1 VPSILTDSPTSGY
14 VLAQWAIQFA
24 IENPESFWG
33 FLTEASKIPPTAVT
47 PDELTED
54 LEMAKSLLGALA
66 TMTDSLVSG
75 GIGIRLMGIFPTE
88 DDPIKTITDGINPT
102 GQ

>member
-1 VPSILTDSPTSGY
+1 MSSILTDSPTSGY

-24 IENPESFWG
+24 IENPVAFWG
-33 FLTEASKIPPTAVT
+33 FLTEKSEIPQDAVSPT
-47 PDELTED
+47 ELTED
-54 LEMAKSLLGALA
+54 LEMSKSLLGALA

-75 GIGIRLMGIFPTE
+75 GIGIRLMGIFPTD
-88 DDPIKTITDGINPT
+88 DDPIHTITDGINPT